1 MSNSNSVP
9 NNLPKANIPESKIDI
24 TDSIFNKLISFS
36 PYICI
41 LLAIFLIILLVLYLG
56 KDTDETEVREP
67 PRPTY
72 SGNKGLDLLYS
83 DADGNNPSK
92 NAKLTSLVTLSTN
105 EHSCKYEVTY
115 DRDNFRDVNCISGC
129 SIDAEPDEN
138 SNDKENEEFCNQ
150 YRYSAV
156 EGGLKGNLLNRM
168 LDDEY
173 LQTINQTPTTNQ
185 EDTE

>member
-1 MSNSNSVP
+1 MSNSTPSIQVKEPGNS
-9 NNLPKANIPESKIDI
+9 DI
-24 TDSIFNKLISFS
+24 SDTIFNTMISIS
-36 PYICI
+36 PYVCI
-41 LLAIFLIILLVLYLG
+41 LLSIVLIGVLIYSSNNESSG
-56 KDTDETEVREP
+56 SDP
-67 PRPTY
+67 QSPRPITTY

-92 NAKLTSLVTLSTN
+92 NARLTSLVTLSTN

-115 DRDNFRDVNCISGC
+115 DRDNYRDVNCISGC

-173 LQTINQTPTTNQ
+173 LQTINITPSVNQ
-185 EDTE
+185 GDSD